1 MSKTITLSLSENQL
15 AALMSM
21 AEHGIDDR
29 STYIGECREAD
40 GFSTE
45 DIEAINNEIKLAQ
58 ATLAEAKERLLAASN
73 EAGQS
78 SPERMSI
85 GFLITLDVEPNDYSF
100 NQHDPREMT
109 AAEVEEALSQ
119 SLHHIIGEYGINEGC
134 LADTS
139 PMAIEAYEI
148 RHTLLVNPA

>member
-29 STYIGECREAD
+29 STYIGECGETD
-40 GFSTE
+40 GCSAGE
-45 DIEAINNEIKLAQ
+45 IEATNNEIELAQ
-58 ATLAEAKERLLAASN
+58 ATLTEVKEQLNAANGQAE
-73 EAGQS
+73 QT

-100 NQHDPREMT
+100 NQHDPSEMT

-119 SLHHIIGEYGINEGC
+119 SLHHIVGEYGINEGC
-134 LADTS
+134 LADTK